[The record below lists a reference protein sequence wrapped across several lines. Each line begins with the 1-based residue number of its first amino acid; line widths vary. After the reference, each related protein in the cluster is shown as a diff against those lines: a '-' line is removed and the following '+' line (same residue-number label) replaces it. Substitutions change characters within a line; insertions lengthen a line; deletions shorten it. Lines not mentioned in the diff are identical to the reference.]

1 MARNYGEILVA
12 EIFPE
17 LLKHHIPCQDK
28 ARRGEEECEYL
39 RNNFDTT
46 TDQYFHA
53 K

>member
-1 MARNYGEILVA
+1 MARYYSEILVA

-17 LLKHHIPCQDK
+17 LLKRHIPCQEK
-28 ARRGEEECEYL
+28 TRQGEEECEYL

-46 TDQYFHA
+46 TDQYFHD